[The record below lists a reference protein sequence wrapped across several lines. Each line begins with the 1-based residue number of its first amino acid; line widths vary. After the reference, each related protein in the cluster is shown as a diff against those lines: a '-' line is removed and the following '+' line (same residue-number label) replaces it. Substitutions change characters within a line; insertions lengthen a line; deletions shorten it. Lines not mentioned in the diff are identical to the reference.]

1 MAKRSRVNLHSGK
14 KPKLGQNFLA
24 DRQAAGKI
32 VGALGDISGSLVVE
46 IGPGRG
52 ALTDTL
58 LQKAGRVIAIEL
70 DRMLATALRVK
81 YSREPRMEVLEGDVL
96 AIDFRTV
103 LHRTIGPLGDLR
115 PEKPQRARLVGN
127 LPYYITSDILL
138 HVFDFYDQFDLMV
151 IMVQREVAERIAAKP
166 GSRDYGLLS
175 ATAQLYAQVE
185 DLFTLPPGAFVP
197 PPKVHSSVLR
207 LRIAPRFDEL
217 GVQPKEFIEFL
228 KLAFAMKRKTL
239 LNNLKNR
246 YSQEQIRAA
255 LKQAGVRADIR
266 AEALSLEGTA
276 SIFRS
281 LRYLGPNI
289 LDVTENRVGASDRKN
304 KTKAKTF
311 NAEEQR
317 TQRN

>member
-1 MAKRSRVNLHSGK
+1 MRDK

-24 DRQAAGKI
+24 NRSAAEKI
-32 VGALGDISGSLVVE
+32 VDALGDISRSLVLE

-52 ALTDTL
+52 ALTDLL

-70 DRMLATALRVK
+70 DRMLATELRMK
-81 YSREPRMEVLEGDVL
+81 YSRDSKIEVLEGDVL

-115 PEKPQRARLVGN
+115 PEKPERAHVVGN

-138 HVFDFYDQFDLMV
+138 HIFDFHDQFDVIV
-151 IMVQREVAERIAAKP
+151 IMVQREVAERIAAVP

-175 ATAQLYAQVE
+175 ATAQLYAEVE
-185 DLFTLPPGAFVP
+185 NLFTLPPGAFVP

-207 LRIAPRFDEL
+207 LRIAPRFEQF
-217 GVQPKEFIEFL
+217 GVHPREFIDFL

-246 YSQEQIRAA
+246 YDEKRIRAA
-255 LKQAGVRADIR
+255 LEQAGARTDVR
-266 AEALSLEGTA
+266 AEALSLEKSA
-276 SIFRS
+276 SIFRT
-281 LRYLGPNI
+281 L
-289 LDVTENRVGASDRKN
+289 K
-304 KTKAKTF
+304 
-311 NAEEQR
+311 
-317 TQRN
+317 